1 MLTLLKNV
9 TILYVEDDDK
19 TREQVSEILKL
30 YSDDVI
36 TASNGLEAMEIYN
49 SFDVQLIITDIEMPK
64 LNGIDFIKKVRDKD
78 IQTPIIV
85 TTAYA
90 TTSYLLPCA
99 NLNIQG
105 YMVKPL
111 LYKTFQETLEN
122 VLKYIKMDHYI
133 QLGNNLYF
141 DRDANLI
148 IKNGEKIKLTK
159 EERLLLELLLA
170 NKNSVTTYTQIE
182 NEIWEQDGKNMTN
195 AALRTVVKKL
205 RQKCGDKELIQNIS
219 KMGYKITNNL

>member
-49 SFDVQLIITDIEMPK
+49 SFNIQLIITDIEMPK

-78 IQTPIIV
+78 TQTPIIV

-90 TTSYLLPCA
+90 TTGYLLPCA

-219 KMGYKITNNL
+219 KIGYKISNNL